1 MGRASMKPLPEGLP
15 APLGWSKTMRR
26 WLASSTQPA
35 EPALRM
41 VASVD
46 DGERTFRLALDEIA
60 AVRVDDL
67 AEVLEHRIARIVGST
82 SHVLRFVGGGEL
94 RYACNSRGQ
103 VIELSAVGVRAAI
116 SPQRVVSF
124 SALAQGHSCR

>member
-1 MGRASMKPLPEGLP
+1 MKRLPQTLP
-15 APLGWSKTMRR
+15 APLGWSTTMRR
-26 WLASSTQPA
+26 WLAASTQPA

-41 VASVD
+41 VVSVD
-46 DGERTFRLALDEIA
+46 DGERTLRVALDEIS

-82 SHVLRFVGGGEL
+82 SHVVRFIGGGEL
-94 RYACNSRGQ
+94 RYAYNSRGQ
-103 VIELSAVGVRAAI
+103 VIELSAEGVRAAI

-124 SALAQGHSCR
+124 SAQDQGRSWR